1 MALANETDTTPTE
14 VNLSNSYWQIW
25 SGYSG
30 AVRSFEVSQNTD
42 DSVTLTLTTKGGG
55 SFPVTFKKAGLNKN
69 NLGIW
74 GAPGSSKNFTIR
86 AGNKT
91 TYVTEVEQSGTL
103 ALTSATK
110 TGVVT
115 ASIGNITIGQHP
127 VEEVFVAGENQVL

>member
-1 MALANETDTTPTE
+1 VEKDIG
-14 VNLSNSYWQIW
+14 SYPLWAIW
-25 SGYSG
+25 SAYNG
-30 AVRSFEVSQNTD
+30 AITGLDVDQGTD
-42 DSVTLTLTTKGGG
+42 GEGTITITTRGGG
-55 SFPVTFKKAGLNKN
+55 TFSKPFKKAGLNKN